1 LEPAIL
7 LALLGSFAVLL
18 TVHVALVAGLVRKSP
33 RWRGPVALF
42 VPPLAL
48 YWGMHERMRL
58 RSALWLTSLA
68 VYIVSR
74 IIAEI

>member
-1 LEPAIL
+1 MELAVL
-7 LALLGSFAVLL
+7 VALLGSFAVLL
-18 TVHVALVAGLVRKSP
+18 TVHVALAAGLFLKGP
-33 RWRGPVALF
+33 RWRGPVALL

-58 RSALWLTSLA
+58 RSALWLTSLT